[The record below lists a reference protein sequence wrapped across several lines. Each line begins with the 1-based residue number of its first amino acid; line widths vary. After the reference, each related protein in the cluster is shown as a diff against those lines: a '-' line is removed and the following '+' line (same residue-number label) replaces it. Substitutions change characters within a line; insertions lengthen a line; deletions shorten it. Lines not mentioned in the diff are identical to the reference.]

1 MYGTPEMAS
10 QRQVAMRREAEA
22 YRLTKETRDGRA
34 SDRRAGHRRV
44 VTAAL
49 AMVAWPIKH

>member
-22 YRLTKETRDGRA
+22 YRLTKETRGGRA
-34 SDRRAGHRRV
+34 SDRRTGYRRV